1 MAKDCGLTFY
11 LLALL
16 IVNSTALWAAEKPPT
31 LLVDVDHRTTISLD
45 GDWHAIV
52 DPYDNGYYD
61 FRMQPRKD
69 GYFLNQKRGRGDK
82 RLVEYDF
89 EASPTLQVPGDWNSQ
104 RDSLFFYEGTIW
116 YEKDFDYHRKPKTR
130 TFLHVGAANY
140 IAHVWINGEKVC
152 DHEGGFTPFDCEIT
166 SVVHDGPNFAVIYV
180 NNQRRRDAVP
190 TLNTDWWNYGGI
202 TRDVSLV
209 EAPSIFIDDY
219 SLYLQRGGPA
229 TISGWVHVK
238 GAIPGLAVS
247 VSVPELNVNQK
258 AITDSS
264 GVARFSLQ
272 APSLEPWSPENPKLY
287 DIELAAADDRLHDAV
302 GFRTIEVRGTDI
314 LLNGKPVFLRGV
326 SIHAE
331 APYRSGRAWS
341 EEDART
347 LLAGARDLDANF
359 VRLAHYPHDE
369 RMTRLADRMGI
380 LVWSEIPVYWMIDW
394 ENPTTLANAKHQLE
408 EMIRRDRN
416 KASVVLWSVANET
429 PNTPARLSFLQAL
442 IAIARQDDPTRLV
455 TAALLVS
462 HAPSGPN
469 ARVLDDPLGADL
481 DVLGCNE
488 YIGWY
493 EGTPELADITSWATP
508 YNKPMIMSEFGAEA
522 KADLHGAVGERW
534 TEEYQAEVYR
544 HQIVM
549 LKRINF
555 LRGMSPWILMD
566 FRSPRRELPG
576 IQDFYNRKGLVS
588 HQGQKK
594 MAFYLLEEYYK
605 QIEEHHPKQ

>member
-1 MAKDCGLTFY
+1 MPNGTSSCRIGIRYAIHCEAVLRRSVVNSNMAKDCGLTFY

-229 TISGWVHVK
+229 TIS
-238 GAIPGLAVS
+238 
-247 VSVPELNVNQK
+247 
-258 AITDSS
+258 
-264 GVARFSLQ
+264 
-272 APSLEPWSPENPKLY
+272 
-287 DIELAAADDRLHDAV
+287 
-302 GFRTIEVRGTDI
+302 
-314 LLNGKPVFLRGV
+314 
-326 SIHAE
+326 
-331 APYRSGRAWS
+331 
-341 EEDART
+341 
-347 LLAGARDLDANF
+347 
-359 VRLAHYPHDE
+359 
-369 RMTRLADRMGI
+369 
-380 LVWSEIPVYWMIDW
+380 
-394 ENPTTLANAKHQLE
+394 
-408 EMIRRDRN
+408 
-416 KASVVLWSVANET
+416 
-429 PNTPARLSFLQAL
+429 
-442 IAIARQDDPTRLV
+442 
-455 TAALLVS
+455 
-462 HAPSGPN
+462 
-469 ARVLDDPLGADL
+469 
-481 DVLGCNE
+481 
-488 YIGWY
+488 
-493 EGTPELADITSWATP
+493 
-508 YNKPMIMSEFGAEA
+508 
-522 KADLHGAVGERW
+522 
-534 TEEYQAEVYR
+534 
-544 HQIVM
+544 
-549 LKRINF
+549 
-555 LRGMSPWILMD
+555 
-566 FRSPRRELPG
+566 
-576 IQDFYNRKGLVS
+576 
-588 HQGQKK
+588 
-594 MAFYLLEEYYK
+594 
-605 QIEEHHPKQ
+605 